1 MGFSRLS
8 AWFDLKIIDG
18 LVNGAG
24 WITRAFA
31 WIDGAIDAY
40 IVDGMVNLVAQTVK
54 AIGARLR
61 RIQTGRLPSYLAGLV
76 IGVIL
81 LVVLTRFLMDVYG

>member
-1 MGFSRLS
+1 
-8 AWFDLKIIDG
+8 
-18 LVNGAG
+18 
-24 WITRAFA
+24 
-31 WIDGAIDAY
+31 
-40 IVDGMVNLVAQTVK
+40 MVNLVAQTIK